1 MKEVHWV
8 IKFNQNAWLKQ
19 YIDINT
25 DLWKKSKKNDF
36 EKIFFKLRNSAVFGK
51 TMENGRKYR
60 DLKLVTEKRRNYL
73 VSEPKNHNTKFFAK
87 YLWGIEIRN
96 K

>member
-1 MKEVHWV
+1 MAKTIHWYKHRSMK
-8 IKFNQNAWLKQ
+8 KKQ
-19 YIDINT
+19 KKWF
-25 DLWKKSKKNDF
+25 WKDF
-36 EKIFFKLRNSAVFGK
+36 FFKLRNSAVFGK

>member
-1 MKEVHWV
+1 MK
-8 IKFNQNAWLKQ
+8 KKQ
-19 YIDINT
+19 
-25 DLWKKSKKNDF
+25 KKNDF

-87 YLWGIEIRN
+87 YL
-96 K
+96 